1 MTRRTLFA
9 SIAALFGVRQAKITK
24 TPEPRAYS
32 YSIQCITRSGASLS
46 PLQYYRGGELRLPRV
61 LHPGGAYNPKNW
73 TTDARIPV
81 NRVEV
86 LNQKLWNDHMDQQ
99 ARSIG
104 VSMDAL
110 TRSVLPGA
118 GGALVNQRHMLQP
131 RPHIRIYRADDGTSI
146 PNPLFLRDML
156 RGGLSVTL
164 EPPAGREP
172 WGQATKE
179 PQ

>member
-9 SIAALFGVRQAKITK
+9 SIAALFGARKAAAAAKPPLVRWKLPTV
-24 TPEPRAYS
+24 AYFDHT
-32 YSIQCITRSGASLS
+32 TRTAMA
-46 PLQYYRGGELRLPRV
+46 LRLPRV

-73 TTDARIPV
+73 TTDVRIPV

-110 TRSVLPGA
+110 TRSI
-118 GGALVNQRHMLQP
+118 LQ
-131 RPHIRIYRADDGTSI
+131 
-146 PNPLFLRDML
+146 
-156 RGGLSVTL
+156 
-164 EPPAGREP
+164 EPEARS
-172 WGQATKE
+172 
-179 PQ
+179 